1 MLFSSLQYR
10 YSYTRDDIYR
20 LFKHSYSTQNAKP
33 ISDTIESFIE
43 QLKAEY
49 QPPAHYIS
57 TPMADPYT
65 LDIPLISSRSPL
77 IESPQAEA
85 TPSTFFHG
93 YWSVDSPV
101 PQGQS
106 SDMFAGMTCSISVLS
121 SLHLLDTQFN
131 APQPQEEEED
141 LLFFDATEDKKE
153 TSEENSPAVPP
164 TSQTTPVSVPSP
176 APQPTPQ
183 PEKEDR
189 PVAASST
196 NVQDLAP
203 PKPQPTASVEQVE
216 EPGIPSFHILYS
228 PSACGSNSP
237 CILPPV
243 FSQPSRRTPS
253 NNVLTAS

>member
-1 MLFSSLQYR
+1 M
-10 YSYTRDDIYR
+10 
-20 LFKHSYSTQNAKP
+20 
-33 ISDTIESFIE
+33 
-43 QLKAEY
+43 
-49 QPPAHYIS
+49 
-57 TPMADPYT
+57 
-65 LDIPLISSRSPL
+65 
-77 IESPQAEA
+77 
-85 TPSTFFHG
+85 
-93 YWSVDSPV
+93 

-106 SDMFAGMTCSISVLS
+106 SDMFAGMTCSISVPS

-164 TSQTTPVSVPSP
+164 TPQTTPVSVPSP

-216 EPGIPSFHILYS
+216 EPGIPSFHTLYS